1 MVEEEEEEEVL
12 VEAEV
17 EESGAVVEEESNTS
31 SVDAK
36 DESVIS
42 TIMSPFCK
50 VDRDFGCDFGAP
62 VDIILLAQ
70 R

>member
-17 EESGAVVEEESNTS
+17 EESGAVVDTS

-50 VDRDFGCDFGAP
+50 VGRDFGCDFGAP

-70 R
+70 SER

>member
-17 EESGAVVEEESNTS
+17 EESGAVVDTS

-70 R
+70 SER